1 MYRILLLIMSLL
13 ITGCNEQT
21 STDQKNVYVY
31 ILDDESDEFT
41 IEPTADWLEQL
52 KPWSRYSKI
61 MISHEV
67 LDDVPY
73 HGINTI
79 NYDGT
84 SGVFSNEVENK
95 QKLKVFIEEMQ
106 NQLIHPD
113 SAGNESSKSIL
124 YPVLVDHLNHAKAD
138 EIHLFSDLKENSFI
152 NLYQYKNILEL
163 RRNYQ
168 EIRSAFEQIK
178 LKEGKAKIYLYH
190 KIEDYDSGM
199 EFQFMIQL
207 YKSLLEP
214 KGYEVLIGNINPL
227 TS

>member
-1 MYRILLLIMSLL
+1 MYRVLLLVMSIL
-13 ITGCNEQT
+13 ITGCSEHT

-31 ILDDESDEFT
+31 ILDDESDEFE
-41 IEPTADWLEQL
+41 IEPTAKWLEQL
-52 KPWSRYSKI
+52 KPWARYSKI
-61 MISHEV
+61 KISHEV

-79 NYDGT
+79 NYEGAE
-84 SGVFSNEVENK
+84 GVLSNEVENK
-95 QKLKVFIEEMQ
+95 QRLKIFIEEMR
-106 NQLIHPD
+106 NQLIQID
-113 SAGNESSKSIL
+113 SAVNESSKSIL
-124 YPVLVDHLNHAKAD
+124 YPVVVDHLNRAKAD
-138 EIHLFSDLKENSFI
+138 EIHLFSDLRENSFI
-152 NLYQYKNILEL
+152 NLYNYKNILEL

-168 EIRSAFEQIK
+168 EIQSAFEQIE

-214 KGYEVLIGNINPL
+214 KGYEVLVGNINPL